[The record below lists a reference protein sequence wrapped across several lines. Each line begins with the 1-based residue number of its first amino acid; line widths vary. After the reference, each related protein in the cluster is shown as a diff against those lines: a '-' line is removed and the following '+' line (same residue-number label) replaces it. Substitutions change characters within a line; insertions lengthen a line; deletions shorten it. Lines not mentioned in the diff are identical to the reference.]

1 MYVADISLLDSVACD
16 FCPFPFPS
24 VEGVPGSMDRAA
36 GHTALGTRSL
46 GTLRLQCRGQLEQ

>member
-1 MYVADISLLDSVACD
+1 MYVADIHTLDNVACD